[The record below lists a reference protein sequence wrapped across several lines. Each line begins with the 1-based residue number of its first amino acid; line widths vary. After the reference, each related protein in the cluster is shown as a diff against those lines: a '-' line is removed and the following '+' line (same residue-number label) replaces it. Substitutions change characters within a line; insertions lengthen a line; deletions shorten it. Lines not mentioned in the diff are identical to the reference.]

1 MLGYIGVLSSLRSG
15 VVVFYPSNQIRGG
28 LTNIC
33 TYATA
38 ATYDTILG
46 VFEK

>member
-1 MLGYIGVLSSLRSG
+1 MLGYIGVLSSWRRG

-33 TYATA
+33 TYAAA
-38 ATYDTILG
+38 ATCDTIRG